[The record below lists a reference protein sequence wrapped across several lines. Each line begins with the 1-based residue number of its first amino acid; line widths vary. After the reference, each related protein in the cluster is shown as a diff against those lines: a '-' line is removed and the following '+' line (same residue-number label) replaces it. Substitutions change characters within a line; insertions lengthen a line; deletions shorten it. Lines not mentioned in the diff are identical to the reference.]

1 MSKSIDSFFN
11 DEENSASAKERAT
24 ALNNLKLNSTSG
36 EISLYDKLEN
46 LGVLERHLRQQHE
59 KSGDPLSIHHSDS
72 PYEIK
77 RLHEIVFEQQIKAED
92 IDEEFISHMVFVD
105 RCSPSGHSDNDYLRD
120 EQVNPEAKRLLIELG
135 ADADKAERLDL
146 DHLTYQLNSHIQ
158 EVNDLND
165 NGKAANYDV
174 DLIDSLIHKGA
185 DVNGKYHSQDYDCIH
200 KNYYKYLERDRRY
213 PIAHDIRD
221 WDVFEHFIE
230 KHVTDLDFTN
240 EESPL
245 THAVAQNDLS
255 KVQYLIDKGASI
267 DPSPKYHDRGMAFW
281 CNSVEM
287 VELLGNSGFDFNQ
300 TDDRFSAPPLTE
312 MFGRVSDN
320 RDNHDSIE
328 AVKNIAI
335 AEKMIQFGADINKP
349 QNDYPSATEMINRLD
364 LNDHFKEH
372 LKAPTLEASSPQ
384 RKQEFKRGFAL

>member
-1 MSKSIDSFFN
+1 MSKSIESFFN
-11 DEENSASAKERAT
+11 DEENSASAKERAV
-24 ALNNLKLNSTSG
+24 ALDNLKLNSTSG

-59 KSGDPLSIHHSDS
+59 KSGDPLSFHHSDS
-72 PYEIK
+72 PYEIQ

-105 RCSPSGHSDNDYLRD
+105 RCSPSGHRDNDYLRD
-120 EQVNPEAKRLLIELG
+120 EQVNPEAKRLLIGLG

-146 DHLTYQLNSHIQ
+146 DYLTYQLNHHIK
-158 EVNDLND
+158 EVNDLKD
-165 NGKAANYDV
+165 SGRAANYDV
-174 DLIDSLIHKGA
+174 DLIDSLIRKGA
-185 DVNGKYHSQDYDCIH
+185 DVNGKYHSRDYDCLH
-200 KNYYKYLERDRRY
+200 KNYYEYLENDRSY

-221 WDVFEHFIE
+221 RDVFEHFIE

-245 THAVAQNDLS
+245 THAVAHNDLS

-312 MFGRVSDN
+312 VFGRVSDN

-364 LNDHFKEH
+364 
-372 LKAPTLEASSPQ
+372 
-384 RKQEFKRGFAL
+384 